1 MLCGI
6 SNFVCLDEDGFDGV
20 FDGSAGGTFGSSTVL
35 FGLCVLSQSPLD
47 TRVLLL
53 FFPYTNPIS
62 PPPRLAVSLIS
73 LILFIL
79 FLFSIWLRL
88 FLFSKSRLMTLFTSG
103 SLCTIIH
110 TYIHTSLHLYLSPLS
125 LSSLHLFFPHFKKI
139 GPRFRSARNV
149 SFTLDFFLLP
159 FCFIFKLEKT
169 CYDYDDMDRIPAFL
183 LPLLTSP
190 LFISRFNSKFPRL
203 FSSIMSL
210 SPSYS
215 SPPPTHLTSHEST
228 YHTPGTTHGF
238 LSPFFSFSLH
248 IYLRPH
254 LQFLHCSLFPPS
266 PPPSLFS
273 IHHYRITTN
282 SLLGTTTT
290 LHTIEFIILFP
301 T

>member
-79 FLFSIWLRL
+79 FLFSIWLCL
-88 FLFSKSRLMTLFTSG
+88 FLFLKSRLMTLFTSG

-139 GPRFRSARNV
+139 GPRFRSAMNV
-149 SFTLDFFLLP
+149 SFTLDF
-159 FCFIFKLEKT
+159 
-169 CYDYDDMDRIPAFL
+169 Y
-183 LPLLTSP
+183 
-190 LFISRFNSKFPRL
+190 
-203 FSSIMSL
+203 FSS
-210 SPSYS
+210 
-215 SPPPTHLTSHEST
+215 
-228 YHTPGTTHGF
+228 F
-238 LSPFFSFSLH
+238 LFHS
-248 IYLRPH
+248 
-254 LQFLHCSLFPPS
+254 
-266 PPPSLFS
+266 
-273 IHHYRITTN
+273 
-282 SLLGTTTT
+282 
-290 LHTIEFIILFP
+290 
-301 T
+301 